1 MCGILGAVNL
11 NQPFSEEEKALLSE
25 NLEKISYRGPDAASE
40 RHFNSLNNANDQSN
54 IYLGHRRLSIIDLSA
69 DGTQP
74 FSNDEE
80 VFLIF
85 NGEIYN
91 YIELRAALKAKG
103 QVFKTETDTEV
114 IVNLYKEEGVQGF
127 GKMNGMWS
135 FMLYDK
141 VKKQIIL
148 SRDRFSIKPL
158 YIYEHDGLFIF
169 SSEIKQILP
178 FVDDLKPN
186 KNVLG
191 NYLTNYIIDYSE
203 ETFFEGINKL
213 PAKSAMTIDLTKK
226 TRQIE
231 KYWDYQL
238 EDFSDRKETDLVEE
252 FQDLFQNAVKI
263 RLRSDVKVGNT
274 LSGGLDSS
282 SIAVTADKVG
292 RTKLTNLS
300 MVSNDKKISEEHF
313 LDILQEKNGIHIQKI
328 RNDNLNPWTTVEKV
342 IWHNDEPILSLSTVA
357 HFNMMKA
364 FKEKTDITVIMSG
377 QGGDETLAGYNKYFF
392 YNLLQAKN
400 DKRLGRLVKEGFH
413 MLPKFFGEFR
423 LDMAKRY
430 IGSNNKQ
437 EGIIDK
443 VCNFE
448 FKNEFNQ
455 TKFTNFRDRQTID
468 IDKFSVPALTHYEDR
483 SSMHKSLEIRLPFLD
498 YRLVNFNI
506 NLPIELKINNG
517 YSKYMIRKAV
527 KELPEEI
534 AWRKDKKGF
543 DTEENLFDNLET
555 VKYVEQ
561 LFQNSILEKY
571 GLIKAD
577 VFLKEFKSYLN
588 GKVKYWVR
596 HINRIIFAE
605 IWAKTYLK

>member
-1 MCGILGAVNL
+1 MCGILGAVHL
-11 NQPFSEEEKALLSE
+11 NRPFTTKEEQLLSE
-25 NLEKISYRGPDAASE
+25 NLSKISYRGPDAFNE
-40 RHFNSLNNANDQSN
+40 VFFNSLDASNEKSN
-54 IYLGHRRLSIIDLSA
+54 IYLGHRRLSIIDLSE
-69 DGTQP
+69 DGIQP
-74 FSNDEE
+74 FSNDNET
-80 VFLIF
+80 FLIF

-91 YIELRAALKAKG
+91 YIELRTELKEKG
-103 QVFKTETDTEV
+103 QIFKTQTDTEV
-114 IVNLYKEEGVQGF
+114 IVNLYKQEGIKGF
-127 GKMNGMWS
+127 EKMNGMWS

-141 VKKQIIL
+141 VKKQVIL
-148 SRDRFSIKPL
+148 SRDRFSIKPM
-158 YIYEHDGLFIF
+158 YIYEKDGFFVF

-178 FVDDLKPN
+178 FVKDVQPN
-186 KNVLG
+186 LNVLG

-213 PAKSAMTIDLTKK
+213 PAKSAMTIDLNQKDFK
-226 TRQIE
+226 TE
-231 KYWDYQL
+231 KYWDFQI
-238 EDFSDRKETDLVEE
+238 EDFSKRKEKDLIEE
-252 FQDLFQNAVKI
+252 FRHLFQDSIKI

-282 SIAVTADKVG
+282 SIAVIADKVG
-292 RTKLTNLS
+292 SSKLTNLS
-300 MVSNDKKISEEHF
+300 VVSDNKKISEESF
-313 LDILQEKNGIHIQKI
+313 LDILQEKNGTQIRKI
-328 RNDNLNPWTTVEKV
+328 RNDKINPWESVEKV

-357 HFNMMKA
+357 HFNMMKS

-400 DKRLGRLVKEGFH
+400 DKRIGRLLKEGGY
-413 MLPKFFGEFR
+413 MVPKFFGEFQ

-430 IGSNNKQ
+430 IGFGNKK
-437 EGIIDK
+437 ESIINK

-455 TKFTNFRDRQTID
+455 LKFTDFKQRQIID

-483 SSMHKSLEIRLPFLD
+483 SSMHQSLEIRLPFLD

-506 NLPIELKINNG
+506 NLPIQLKINKG
-517 YSKYMIRKAV
+517 YSKYMIRKAIH
-527 KELPEEI
+527 ELPKEI

-543 DTEENLFDNLET
+543 DTEENLFKHSKTTQYIKE
-555 VKYVEQ
+555 
-561 LFQNSILEKY
+561 LFASSILEKY

-577 VFLKEFKSYLN
+577 VFLEEFQKFVG
-588 GKVKYWVR
+588 GKTSYWVR
-596 HINRIIFAE
+596 NVNRIIFAE